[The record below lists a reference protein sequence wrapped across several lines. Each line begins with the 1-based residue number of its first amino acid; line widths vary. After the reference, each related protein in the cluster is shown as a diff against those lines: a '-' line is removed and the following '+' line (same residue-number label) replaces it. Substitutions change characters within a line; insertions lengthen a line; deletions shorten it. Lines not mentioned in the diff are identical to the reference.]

1 MITLNDS
8 TLEQIRD
15 IRHQIS
21 ENNNHNPYQLIA
33 YYLELQQKHK
43 LQKTSVLREVVGTD
57 QKDVQ
62 STDQEF

>member
-8 TLEQIRD
+8 TLEQIRE

-43 LQKTSVLREVVGTD
+43 LQKTSILT
-57 QKDVQ
+57 Q
-62 STDQEF
+62 SNDIKHS